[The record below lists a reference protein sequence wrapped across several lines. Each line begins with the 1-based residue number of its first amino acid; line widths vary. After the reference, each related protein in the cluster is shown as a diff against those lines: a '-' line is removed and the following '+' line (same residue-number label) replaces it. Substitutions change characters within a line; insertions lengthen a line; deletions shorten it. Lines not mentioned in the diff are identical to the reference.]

1 MVIRHFINL
10 IPNFQAFT
18 MDSPE
23 PKSRLGEGG
32 IDDSMVDL
40 LNRKIGLVSYNTN
53 KIKLTELLLSN
64 SKL

>member
-1 MVIRHFINL
+1 
-10 IPNFQAFT
+10 

-32 IDDSMVDL
+32 MDDSMVDL

-53 KIKLTELLLSN
+53 KIKLTELLLRN
-64 SKL
+64 SK